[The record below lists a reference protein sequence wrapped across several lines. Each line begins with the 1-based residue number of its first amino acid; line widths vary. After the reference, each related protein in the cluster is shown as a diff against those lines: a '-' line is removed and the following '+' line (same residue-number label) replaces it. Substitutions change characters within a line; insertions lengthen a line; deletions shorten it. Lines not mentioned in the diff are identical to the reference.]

1 MKIGNINVKISVLA
15 VTVFVIFTILIIF
28 TYFITGDRSL
38 LIWGIPALILLLLIP
53 TALNYMSQS
62 SYADILP
69 EYEKE
74 AKPVRIKAINANMI
88 GDPVRIQG
96 VVERV
101 YFKFLNRP
109 QYLIADK
116 TGEISVKMFTSPQ
129 EDVEV
134 NDLVEVLGMV
144 IKRYIVTGD
153 PVINCVS
160 LQKIGK
166 KEEKKKS

>member
-160 LQKIGK
+160 LRKIGK